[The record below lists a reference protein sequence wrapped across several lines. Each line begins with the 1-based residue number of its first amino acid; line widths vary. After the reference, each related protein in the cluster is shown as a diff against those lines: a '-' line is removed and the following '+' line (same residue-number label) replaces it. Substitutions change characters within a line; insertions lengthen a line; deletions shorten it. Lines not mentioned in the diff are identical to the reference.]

1 MPDPFLYLGVP
12 IAHVVGRSEPELRQY
27 DDVRPVRLVESE
39 GGRHRN
45 AVAARKRLR
54 SGRNDARMDQ
64 AMSRL
69 LADQFAPKR
78 AGGCEHVDHAVQR
91 RPGRFGQGQDQG
103 VHAGR

>member
-1 MPDPFLYLGVP
+1 
-12 IAHVVGRSEPELRQY
+12 
-27 DDVRPVRLVESE
+27 
-39 GGRHRN
+39 
-45 AVAARKRLR
+45 
-54 SGRNDARMDQ
+54 MDQ